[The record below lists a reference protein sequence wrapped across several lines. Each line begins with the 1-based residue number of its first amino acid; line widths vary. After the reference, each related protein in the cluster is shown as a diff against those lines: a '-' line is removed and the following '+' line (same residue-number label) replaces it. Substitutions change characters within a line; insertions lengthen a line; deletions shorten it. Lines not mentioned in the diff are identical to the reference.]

1 MQGLMRMIN
10 CAHLSMVIL
19 GGGYGSV
26 DKVPALKHEGLS
38 VAHGTHIKVGHLGP
52 GRFLDFVK

>member
-38 VAHGTHIKVGHLGP
+38 LAHGTHIKVGHSGS
-52 GRFLDFVK
+52 GRFLDLVK